1 MSNVDGSVGMTVED
15 PAELVRRFRGS
26 MPASYRRAHG
36 FAAIKEHA
44 AIVNRRR
51 GAVVHL
57 EVWRVRRGPVIVIV
71 ADDRPGCFAM
81 MSASIAVAG
90 FDILLAET
98 YRRAGTDV
106 LPEAIGFFEL
116 RRPKSAS
123 EPITAEEIVPIAG
136 SLEALLRG
144 DTGADD
150 LLHQNA
156 PTLPPGPQASPDVA
170 FADDDEA
177 SILLVEA
184 RDRPGLLATITSA
197 LMSASARI
205 VDSEVITVGG
215 RARDRF
221 ELTERDGSPLSQ
233 ERRLA
238 IASSVLDAVERAWD

>member
-1 MSNVDGSVGMTVED
+1 
-15 PAELVRRFRGS
+15 

-44 AIVNRRR
+44 AIVDRRR

-57 EVWRVRRGPVIVIV
+57 EVWRVRRGPVIVVV

-90 FDILLAET
+90 FDILVAET
-98 YRRAGTDV
+98 YRRAAEDV
-106 LPEAIGFFEL
+106 TPEAIGFFEL
-116 RRPKSAS
+116 RRPKTAD
-123 EPITAEEIVPIAG
+123 EPITTEDIAPIVG

-197 LMSASARI
+197 LMAASTRI

-221 ELTERDGSPLSQ
+221 ELTEHDGGPLSK
-233 ERRLA
+233 ERRLE
-238 IASSVLDAVERAWD
+238 IAGNVLTAVESAWD